1 MKKSILGLLVI
12 LSMIAVA
19 CGGSS
24 LEGEEVFIT
33 GALVGNDAAGFQQN
47 FDSFTEETG
56 IIVSFQGSD
65 NFEQEIQIQMESG
78 DTPDIALFPQPGGV
92 VDAAQRGYL
101 VALEDVGVDLDEYK
115 ANFSEYIV
123 GLGTVDGIA
132 YGGAHAF
139 NLKSIVWYQP
149 AEFEARGYSVPE
161 TWDEMIALAD
171 QIVSEGMNPF
181 CFGMYSNG
189 ASGWL
194 ATDWMEDIMLRTGEG
209 TVTYDKWVNH
219 EIPFNDPVVQNAAT
233 LLSQIMHTEG
243 YVVGGTD
250 AIVSTY
256 FGNAQDPMFEKDAN
270 GNPGCFMHRQASFIT
285 SFWPEAAQAGAGT
298 ETTVFPF
305 PAMDDGLPKAALG
318 GGDMFAVFTEGNEA
332 VNAVVEY
339 MLSDNFFAAAAQ
351 RPDNSRIYGHVQF
364 DSSLYSKDIT
374 RVLADAITG
383 ALAENA
389 FRFDASDLMPPEVGA
404 GSFWKEMMNLAVEG
418 PGYVNTALDN
428 IEKSWPEAKKFLII

>member
-1 MKKSILGLLVI
+1 MKKSIFGLLVI

-19 CGGSS
+19 CGGGS

-65 NFEQEIQIQMESG
+65 NFEQEVQIQMESG
-78 DTPDIALFPQPGGV
+78 DTPDIALWPQPGAV
-92 VDAAQRGYL
+92 VDAANRGYL
-101 VALEDVGVDLDEYK
+101 VSLEDLGVDMDEYRS
-115 ANFSEYIV
+115 NFSSYIV
-123 GLGTVDGIA
+123 GLGEVDGA
-132 YGGAHAF
+132 HYGGAHAF

-149 AEFEARGYSVPE
+149 AEFEARGYSIPG

-171 QIVSEGMNPF
+171 QIVADGMTPF

-209 TVTYDKWVNH
+209 TATYDKWVSH
-219 EIPFNDPVVQNAAT
+219 DIPFNDPVVKNAAT
-233 LLSQIMHTEG
+233 FLSQIMHTEG

-285 SFWPEAAQAGAGT
+285 SFWPEAAQAGAGS

-318 GGDMFAVFTEGNEA
+318 AGDMFGVFNDREA
-332 VNAVVEY
+332 TIEVVNY
-339 MLSDNFFAAAAQ
+339 MLSSNFFEAAAQ
-351 RPDNSRIYGHVQF
+351 RPDNSRIYGHVDF
-364 DSSLYSKDIT
+364 DTSLYSKDIT
-374 RVLADAITG
+374 RVLADTITG

-428 IEKSWPEAKKFLII
+428 IEKSWP

>member
-1 MKKSILGLLVI
+1 MKKRSIFGLLLI
-12 LSMIAVA
+12 LSMVAAA
-19 CGGSS
+19 CGGGS

-33 GALVGNDAAGFQQN
+33 GALVGNDAAGFQEN

-65 NFEQEIQIQMESG
+65 NFEQEVQIQMESG
-78 DTPDIALFPQPGGV
+78 DTPDIALWPQPGAV

-101 VALEDVGVDLDEYK
+101 VSLEDLGVDMDEYR
-115 ANFSEYIV
+115 ASFSSYIV
-123 GLGTVDGIA
+123 GLGEVDGA
-132 YGGAHAF
+132 HYGGAHAF

-149 AEFEARGYSVPE
+149 AEFEARGYSIPS

-171 QIVSEGMNPF
+171 QIVADGMTPF

-209 TVTYDKWVNH
+209 TATYDKWVSH
-219 EIPFNDPVVQNAAT
+219 DIPFNDPVVKNAAT
-233 LLSQIMHTEG
+233 FLSQIMHTEG

-285 SFWPEAAQAGAGT
+285 SFWPEAAQAGAGS

-318 GGDMFAVFTEGNEA
+318 AGDMFGVFNDRDATIEV
-332 VNAVVEY
+332 VNY
-339 MLSDNFFAAAAQ
+339 MLSSDFFEAAAQ
-351 RPDNSRIYGHVQF
+351 RPDNSRIYGHVDF
-364 DSSLYSKDIT
+364 DTSLYSKDIT
-374 RVLADAITG
+374 RVLADTITG

-418 PGYVNTALDN
+418 PGYIDTALNN
-428 IEKSWPEAKKFLII
+428 IETSWP

>member
-1 MKKSILGLLVI
+1 MKKSIFGLLVI

-19 CGGSS
+19 CGGGS

-65 NFEQEIQIQMESG
+65 NFEQEVQIQMESG
-78 DTPDIALFPQPGGV
+78 DTPDIALWPQPGAV
-92 VDAAQRGYL
+92 VDAANRGYL
-101 VALEDVGVDLDEYK
+101 VSLEDLGVDMDEYRS
-115 ANFSEYIV
+115 NFSSYIV
-123 GLGTVDGIA
+123 GLGEVDGA
-132 YGGAHAF
+132 HYGGAHAF

-149 AEFEARGYSVPE
+149 AEFEARGYSIPG

-171 QIVSEGMNPF
+171 QIVADGMTPF

-209 TVTYDKWVNH
+209 TATYDKWVSH
-219 EIPFNDPVVQNAAT
+219 DIPFNDPVVKNAAT
-233 LLSQIMHTEG
+233 FLSQIMHTEG

-285 SFWPEAAQAGAGT
+285 SFWPEAAQAGAGS

-318 GGDMFAVFTEGNEA
+318 AGDMFGVFNDRDATKE
-332 VNAVVEY
+332 VVEY
-339 MLSDNFFAAAAQ
+339 MLSDNFFEAAAQ
-351 RPDNSRIYGHVQF
+351 RPDNSRIYGHVDF
-364 DSSLYSKDIT
+364 DTSLYSKDIT
-374 RVLADAITG
+374 RVLADTITG

-418 PGYVNTALDN
+418 PGYIDTALDN
-428 IEKSWPEAKKFLII
+428 IEKSWP

>member
-1 MKKSILGLLVI
+1 MKKSIFGLLVI

-19 CGGSS
+19 CGGGS

-65 NFEQEIQIQMESG
+65 NFEQEVQIQMESG
-78 DTPDIALFPQPGGV
+78 DTPDIALWPQPGAV
-92 VDAAQRGYL
+92 VDAANRGYL
-101 VALEDVGVDLDEYK
+101 VSLEDLGVDMDEYRS
-115 ANFSEYIV
+115 NFSSYIV
-123 GLGTVDGIA
+123 GLGEVDGA
-132 YGGAHAF
+132 HYGGAHAF

-149 AEFEARGYSVPE
+149 AEFEARGYSIPG

-171 QIVSEGMNPF
+171 QIVADGMTPF

-209 TVTYDKWVNH
+209 TATYDKWVSH
-219 EIPFNDPVVQNAAT
+219 DIPFNDPVVKNAAT
-233 LLSQIMHTEG
+233 FLSQIMHTEG

-285 SFWPEAAQAGAGT
+285 SFWPEAAQAGAGS

-318 GGDMFAVFTEGNEA
+318 AGDMFGVFNDREA
-332 VNAVVEY
+332 TIEVVNY
-339 MLSDNFFAAAAQ
+339 MLSSNFFEAAAQ
-351 RPDNSRIYGHVQF
+351 RPDNSRIYGHVDF
-364 DSSLYSKDIT
+364 DTSLYSKDIT
-374 RVLADAITG
+374 RVLADTITG

-418 PGYVNTALDN
+418 PGYIDTALNN
-428 IEKSWPEAKKFLII
+428 IETSWP

>member
-418 PGYVNTALDN
+418 PGYIDTALDN
-428 IEKSWPEAKKFLII
+428 IENSWP

>member
-1 MKKSILGLLVI
+1 MKKSIFGLLVI

-33 GALVGNDAAGFQQN
+33 GALVGNDAAGFQEN

-101 VALEDVGVDLDEYK
+101 VALEDVGVNLDEYK

-209 TVTYDKWVNH
+209 TVTYDKWVSH

-428 IEKSWPEAKKFLII
+428 IEKSWP

>member
-1 MKKSILGLLVI
+1 MKRSIFGLLVI

-33 GALVGNDAAGFQQN
+33 GALVGNDAAGFQEN

-65 NFEQEIQIQMESG
+65 NFEQEVQIQMESG
-78 DTPDIALFPQPGGV
+78 DTPDIALWPQPGAV

-101 VALEDVGVDLDEYK
+101 VSLEDLGVDMDEYR
-115 ANFSEYIV
+115 ASFSSYIV
-123 GLGTVDGIA
+123 GLGEVDGA
-132 YGGAHAF
+132 HYGGAHAF

-149 AEFEARGYSVPE
+149 AEFEARGYSVPA

-171 QIVSEGMNPF
+171 QIVADGMTPF

-209 TVTYDKWVNH
+209 TATYDKWVSH
-219 EIPFNDPVVQNAAT
+219 DIPFNDPVVKNAAT
-233 LLSQIMHTEG
+233 FLSQIMHTEG

-285 SFWPEAAQAGAGT
+285 SFWPEAAQAGAGS

-318 GGDMFAVFTEGNEA
+318 AGDMFGVFNDREA
-332 VNAVVEY
+332 TIEVVNY
-339 MLSDNFFAAAAQ
+339 MLSNDFFEAAAQ
-351 RPDNSRIYGHVQF
+351 RPDNSRIYGHVDF
-364 DSSLYSKDIT
+364 DTSLYSKDIT
-374 RVLADAITG
+374 RVLADTITG

-418 PGYVNTALDN
+418 PGYIDTALDN
-428 IEKSWPEAKKFLII
+428 IETSWP

>member
-1 MKKSILGLLVI
+1 MKKKSIFGLLLI
-12 LSMIAVA
+12 LSMVAAA
-19 CGGSS
+19 CGGGS

-33 GALVGNDAAGFQQN
+33 GALVGNDAAGFQEN

-65 NFEQEIQIQMESG
+65 NFEQEVQIQMESG
-78 DTPDIALFPQPGGV
+78 DTPDIALWPQPGAV

-101 VALEDVGVDLDEYK
+101 VSLEDLGVDMDEYR
-115 ANFSEYIV
+115 ASFSSYIV
-123 GLGTVDGIA
+123 GLGEVDGA
-132 YGGAHAF
+132 HYGGAHAF

-149 AEFEARGYSVPE
+149 AEFEARGYSVPA

-171 QIVSEGMNPF
+171 QIVADGMTPF

-209 TVTYDKWVNH
+209 TATYDKWVSH
-219 EIPFNDPVVQNAAT
+219 DIPFNDPVVKNAAT
-233 LLSQIMHTEG
+233 FLSQIMHTEG

-418 PGYVNTALDN
+418 PGYIDTALDTVEN
-428 IEKSWPEAKKFLII
+428 SWP

>member
-1 MKKSILGLLVI
+1 MKKSIFGLLVI

-19 CGGSS
+19 CGGGS

-65 NFEQEIQIQMESG
+65 NFEQEVQIQMESG
-78 DTPDIALFPQPGGV
+78 DTPDIALWPQPGAV
-92 VDAAQRGYL
+92 VDAANRGYL
-101 VALEDVGVDLDEYK
+101 VSLEDLGVDMDEYRS
-115 ANFSEYIV
+115 NFSSYIV
-123 GLGTVDGIA
+123 GLGEVDGA
-132 YGGAHAF
+132 HYGGAHAF

-149 AEFEARGYSVPE
+149 AEFEARGYSIPG

-171 QIVSEGMNPF
+171 QIVADGMTPF

-194 ATDWMEDIMLRTGEG
+194 ATDWMEDSMLRTGEG
-209 TVTYDKWVNH
+209 TATYDKWVSH
-219 EIPFNDPVVQNAAT
+219 DIPFNDPVVKNAAT
-233 LLSQIMHTEG
+233 FLSQIMHTEG

-285 SFWPEAAQAGAGT
+285 SFWPEAAQAGAGS

-318 GGDMFAVFTEGNEA
+318 AGDMFGVFNDRDATK
-332 VNAVVEY
+332 AVVEY
-339 MLSDNFFAAAAQ
+339 MLSDNFFEAAAQ
-351 RPDNSRIYGHVQF
+351 RPDNSRIYGHVDF
-364 DSSLYSKDIT
+364 DTSLYSKDIT
-374 RVLADAITG
+374 RVLADTITG

-418 PGYVNTALDN
+418 PGYIDTALDN
-428 IEKSWPEAKKFLII
+428 IEKSWP

>member
-1 MKKSILGLLVI
+1 MKKSIFGLLVI

-19 CGGSS
+19 CGGGS

-33 GALVGNDAAGFQQN
+33 GALVGNDAAGFQEN

-65 NFEQEIQIQMESG
+65 NFEQEVQIQMESG
-78 DTPDIALFPQPGGV
+78 DTPDIALWPQPGAV
-92 VDAAQRGYL
+92 VDAANRGYL
-101 VALEDVGVDLDEYK
+101 VSLEDLGVDMDEYRS
-115 ANFSEYIV
+115 NFSSYIV
-123 GLGTVDGIA
+123 GLGEVDGA
-132 YGGAHAF
+132 HYGGAHAF

-149 AEFEARGYSVPE
+149 AEFEARGYSIPG

-171 QIVSEGMNPF
+171 QIVADGMTPF

-209 TVTYDKWVNH
+209 TATYDKWVSH
-219 EIPFNDPVVQNAAT
+219 DIPFNDPVVKNAAT
-233 LLSQIMHTEG
+233 FLSQIMHTEG

-285 SFWPEAAQAGAGT
+285 SFWPEAAQAGAGS

-318 GGDMFAVFTEGNEA
+318 AGDMFGVFNDREA
-332 VNAVVEY
+332 TIEVVNY
-339 MLSDNFFAAAAQ
+339 MLSSDFFEAAAQ
-351 RPDNSRIYGHVQF
+351 RPDNSRIYGHVDF
-364 DSSLYSKDIT
+364 DTSLYSKDIT
-374 RVLADAITG
+374 RVLADTITG

-418 PGYVNTALDN
+418 PGYIDTALDN
-428 IEKSWPEAKKFLII
+428 IETSWP

>member
-1 MKKSILGLLVI
+1 MKKKSIFGLLLI
-12 LSMIAVA
+12 LSMVAAA
-19 CGGSS
+19 CGGGS

-33 GALVGNDAAGFQQN
+33 GALVGNDAAGFQEN

-65 NFEQEIQIQMESG
+65 NFEQEVQIQMESG
-78 DTPDIALFPQPGGV
+78 DTPDIALWPQPGAV

-101 VALEDVGVDLDEYK
+101 VSLEDLGVDMDEYR
-115 ANFSEYIV
+115 ASFSSYIV
-123 GLGTVDGIA
+123 GLGEVDGA
-132 YGGAHAF
+132 HYGGAHAF

-149 AEFEARGYSVPE
+149 AEFEARGYSVPA

-171 QIVSEGMNPF
+171 QIVADGMTPF

-209 TVTYDKWVNH
+209 TATYDKWVSH
-219 EIPFNDPVVQNAAT
+219 DIPFNDPVVKNAAT
-233 LLSQIMHTEG
+233 FLSQIMHTEG

-285 SFWPEAAQAGAGT
+285 SFWPEAAQAGAGS

-318 GGDMFAVFTEGNEA
+318 AGDMFGVFNDREA
-332 VNAVVEY
+332 TIEVVNY
-339 MLSDNFFAAAAQ
+339 MLSTDFFEAAAQ
-351 RPDNSRIYGHVQF
+351 RPDNSRIYGHVDF
-364 DSSLYSKDIT
+364 DTSLYSKDIT
-374 RVLADAITG
+374 RVLADTITG

-418 PGYVNTALDN
+418 PGYIDTALDN
-428 IEKSWPEAKKFLII
+428 IETSWP

>member
-194 ATDWMEDIMLRTGEG
+194 ATDWMEDLILRTGEG

-428 IEKSWPEAKKFLII
+428 IEKSWP

>member
-209 TVTYDKWVNH
+209 TATYDKWVSH
-219 EIPFNDPVVQNAAT
+219 DIPFNDPVVKNAAT
-233 LLSQIMHTEG
+233 FLSQIMHTEG

-285 SFWPEAAQAGAGT
+285 SFWPEAAQAGAGS

-318 GGDMFAVFTEGNEA
+318 AGDMFGVFNDRDATIEV
-332 VNAVVEY
+332 VNY
-339 MLSDNFFAAAAQ
+339 MLSDDFFEAAAQ
-351 RPDNSRIYGHVQF
+351 RPDNSRIYGHVDF
-364 DSSLYSKDIT
+364 DTSLYSKDIT
-374 RVLADAITG
+374 RVLADTITG

-418 PGYVNTALDN
+418 PGYIDTALDN
-428 IEKSWPEAKKFLII
+428 IETSWP

>member
-1 MKKSILGLLVI
+1 MKRSIFGLLVI

-33 GALVGNDAAGFQQN
+33 GALVGNDAAGFQEN

-101 VALEDVGVDLDEYK
+101 VALEDVGVDLDDYK

-209 TVTYDKWVNH
+209 TATYDKWVSH
-219 EIPFNDPVVQNAAT
+219 DIPFNDPVVKNAAT
-233 LLSQIMHTEG
+233 FLSQIMHTEG

-285 SFWPEAAQAGAGT
+285 SFWPEAAQAGAGS

-318 GGDMFAVFTEGNEA
+318 AGDMFGVFNDRDATIEV
-332 VNAVVEY
+332 VNY
-339 MLSDNFFAAAAQ
+339 MLSNDFFEAAAQ
-351 RPDNSRIYGHVQF
+351 RPDNSRIYGHVDF
-364 DSSLYSKDIT
+364 DTSLYSKDIT
-374 RVLADAITG
+374 RVLADTITG

-418 PGYVNTALDN
+418 PGYIDTALNN
-428 IEKSWPEAKKFLII
+428 IETSWP

>member
-101 VALEDVGVDLDEYK
+101 VALEDVGVDLDEDK

-418 PGYVNTALDN
+418 PGYIDTALNN
-428 IEKSWPEAKKFLII
+428 IENSWP